1 MRAWRMLRSAITL
14 AILLVS
20 LEHAYAQPL
29 PMAVSANPND
39 ETMELSYR
47 DEFRVRVGT
56 TIPIARTDAG
66 LWVTLAGAVDIHD
79 PSGSLFPA
87 KFWRG
92 LIRVAVDGSLGDFRL
107 GAHLFHESDHESVS
121 DVGTLMYPNTPFL
134 YLNAIG
140 AHGSRRW
147 ESGRLFVDA
156 GTVLRMHLHTCTI
169 RRQFVFVSDLDN
181 ACGSGSLGQYLG
193 FEAQIH
199 GAIGYSFGDYTN
211 LFAALHGELIV
222 GGDQVGTERRLI
234 VRAGAT
240 FHTTHGDWTLFGE
253 TMLGNEVGLF
263 RERDS
268 ATVGAGFRYT
278 PPFAD

>member
-1 MRAWRMLRSAITL
+1 
-14 AILLVS
+14 
-20 LEHAYAQPL
+20 

-56 TIPIARTDAG
+56 TIPIARTDGG

-92 LIRVAVDGSLGDFRL
+92 LIRLSMDALVGDYRV

-121 DVGTLMYPNTPFL
+121 EVGTLEYPDAPFL

-140 AHGSRRW
+140 AHASRRW

-156 GTVLRMHLHTCTI
+156 GAVVRMHLHTCTI

-181 ACGSGSLGQYLG
+181 ACGTGNLGQYLG
-193 FEAQIH
+193 FEAHLH
-199 GAIGYSFGDYTN
+199 GAIGYGFGEYTS
-211 LFAALHGELIV
+211 LFAALHGEFIV
-222 GGDQVGTERRLI
+222 GGAEVGTERRLLI
-234 VRAGAT
+234 RAGAT
-240 FHTTHGDWTLFGE
+240 FHTTHGDWSLFGE
-253 TMLGNEVGLF
+253 TLLGNEVGLF
-263 RERDS
+263 RERES
-268 ATVGAGFRYT
+268 ASVGAGFRYT